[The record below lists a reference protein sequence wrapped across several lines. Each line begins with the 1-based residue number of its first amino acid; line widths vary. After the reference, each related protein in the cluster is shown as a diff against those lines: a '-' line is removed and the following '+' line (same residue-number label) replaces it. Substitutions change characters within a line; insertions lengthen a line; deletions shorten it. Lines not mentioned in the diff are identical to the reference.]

1 MKSDLRHLL
10 VELASD
16 SPAGKFLSRHF
27 IDRFVAVHDPD
38 YDNIRAMCSAA
49 KSAGFETIR

>member
-1 MKSDLRHLL
+1 MKSELRHLL

-16 SPAGKFLSRHF
+16 SPAGEFLGKHF
-27 IDRFVAVHDPD
+27 IDRFVAVHDTD
-38 YDNIRAMCSAA
+38 YDNIRETCSAA